1 MESTKEAHTVCTN
14 LKAGCQSTDNLQL
27 VTELYHPANQR
38 NPTKVN
44 EIQTRLQ
51 QLQKSEHGWVIADAL
66 LREPST
72 HHRFI
77 GALTFTVKIN
87 VSG

>member
-1 MESTKEAHTVCTN
+1 
-14 LKAGCQSTDNLQL
+14 
-27 VTELYHPANQR
+27 VTELYDPTNQR
-38 NPTKVN
+38 NPSKVN
-44 EIQTRLQ
+44 EIQARLQ
-51 QLQKSEHGWVIADAL
+51 QLQKGEHGWMIADVL